1 MTEAWWPDWR
11 GDTVVIAASGPSQR
25 REDLDLAHGRAKI
38 MAINSTWQITP
49 FADVLYACDN
59 SWWELDEPGYGQPAM
74 RDFCGLLVSGSS
86 HTTRAHHMAHREVSE
101 AVYGVNFGDGG
112 NSAYQ
117 ALNIA
122 ALWGAAR
129 ILLTGVDCMLPGHHW
144 HGAHSTA
151 VPLAVS
157 RQSTMDKWLLAFGKI
172 APLLAAKGVE
182 VINCS
187 RVTALTAFL
196 TDKLENV
203 L

>member
-1 MTEAWWPDWR
+1 MREAWWPDWR
-11 GDTVVIAASGPSQR
+11 GDTVLIAASGPSQR

-59 SWWELDEPGYGQPAM
+59 SWWQCPDLLYGQHAI
-74 RDFCGLLVSGSS
+74 REFCGLLVSGSS
-86 HTTRAHHMAHREVSE
+86 HTTQVRRIAHREVSE

-122 ALWGAAR
+122 AMWGADR
-129 ILLTGVDCMLPGHHW
+129 ILLTGVDCMRPGEHHHGHHPP
-144 HGAHSTA
+144 
-151 VPLAVS
+151 PLANS
-157 RQSTMDKWLLAFGKI
+157 REKTIDNWLKAFDKI
-172 APLLAAKGVE
+172 APLLVARGVE
-182 VINCS
+182 VINCT
-187 RVTALTAFL
+187 RVTALECFPRAR
-196 TDKLENV
+196 LEDV